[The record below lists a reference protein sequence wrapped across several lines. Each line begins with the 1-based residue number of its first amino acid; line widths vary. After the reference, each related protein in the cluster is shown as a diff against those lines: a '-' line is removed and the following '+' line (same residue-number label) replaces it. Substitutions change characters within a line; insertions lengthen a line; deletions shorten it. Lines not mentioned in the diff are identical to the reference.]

1 MHQPGADGE
10 RGKAPPSISQA
21 PPEACAGRQ
30 NRDRHRITPI
40 IANPRRVGAIWGAR
54 ARVSA
59 LSGELRRGER
69 TARVLSCG
77 TLIKSFYSI
86 PSSVNLF
93 RRVQRTCTVVSRTA
107 SQRRIIYMWGGI
119 IGLIIQLI
127 SGAVGGNIAGSALKQ
142 YNLGT
147 LGNSIAGVIGG
158 GVGAQ
163 IIGAVVGGGA
173 GADVAGAGGLDIG
186 SIIGQI
192 VSGGVGGGIL
202 MVIVGLIKQ
211 AMGGQPAS

>member
-1 MHQPGADGE
+1 M
-10 RGKAPPSISQA
+10 
-21 PPEACAGRQ
+21 
-30 NRDRHRITPI
+30 
-40 IANPRRVGAIWGAR
+40 AR
-54 ARVSA
+54 LSA
-59 LSGELRRGER
+59 LSGELRRADR
-69 TARVLSCG
+69 LLLCA

-86 PSSVNLF
+86 PGSVNLF
-93 RRVQRTCTVVSRTA
+93 LRAQPTCAVVSRTA
-107 SQRRIIYMWGGI
+107 SQRGIIYMWGGI

-163 IIGAVVGGGA
+163 IIGALVGGGT
-173 GADVAGAGGLDIG
+173 GAEAAGAGGLDIG

-192 VSGGVGGGIL
+192 VSGGAGGGIL

-211 AMGGQPAS
+211 AMGGQAAS